1 MKKSQ
6 IGYFLM
12 LLSTISSTA
21 LPLITD
27 YTFRLYPNLSAEN
40 AVIWGTWGAFL
51 ILSPVFIIKSKKR
64 KILKEYLKK
73 TFPLIFFV
81 SAITSLSAFVWWYT
95 ISESNSGITELL
107 GRSETIIAF
116 LLGITFLKEKT
127 NYKEIIIIFLSILGL
142 ILISTLNGEI
152 NFTLAII

>member
-1 MKKSQ
+1 
-6 IGYFLM
+6 
-12 LLSTISSTA
+12 
-21 LPLITD
+21 
-27 YTFRLYPNLSAEN
+27 
-40 AVIWGTWGAFL
+40 
-51 ILSPVFIIKSKKR
+51 
-64 KILKEYLKK
+64 
-73 TFPLIFFV
+73 
-81 SAITSLSAFVWWYT
+81 SLSAFVWWYT

-152 NFTLAII
+152 NFTLAIIMIFSRSLYAIQSLMIKKFAPKINGFSFGYLRIFFMGFFLTLFFSLTGKIEI